1 MSANRR
7 TTGSKRKP
15 PKTAWHKGQ
24 SGNPGGRP
32 KDGESWASVI
42 KAVSDMNVDEILAFI
57 GTASALGKK
66 IGRLPRGVQVKY
78 LVTARVFAELMS
90 APTAGLWTGLM
101 DRAEG
106 KVREQIQ
113 IDGILNVENLI
124 GTLNKVYGT
133 GNDNRGK

>member
-1 MSANRR
+1 M
-7 TTGSKRKP
+7 
-15 PKTAWHKGQ
+15 
-24 SGNPGGRP
+24 
-32 KDGESWASVI
+32 I

-57 GTASALGKK
+57 GTASTLGKK